1 MDNNN
6 KTKMRIIYFYD
17 TIARIGGTEKILVD
31 KMNYLANVYNQEIYL
46 ITTSQGN
53 HPIVFLL
60 SQKVKH
66 IDLSVRLHTMY
77 QYSLLKRI
85 YMGWKMNRLLKQKLK
100 AVINELNP
108 DIIISTAYCYADIVC
123 NLKCNAK
130 KIIESHVA
138 KDSLGINDGVKRNFI
153 SYIHTKLKIKKY
165 INTIE
170 KKNDIIVTLTHDD
183 ANSWKTKNTVV
194 IPNIVDLHNTEYSQH
209 KEKTAIFVGRFT
221 YQKGLERML
230 EAWKIVVSKR
240 NDWMLKL
247 VGEGEQ
253 KEYLI
258 QLCKKLGITDNVIF
272 APATKDIAKEYIKSS
287 LFLFT
292 SRFEGFSLV
301 LIEAM
306 QCGVPCVSFDCPYG
320 PSDIIDNNVNGYLI
334 ENGNVEEFAKAT
346 LKLIEDDEL
355 RKKMG
360 EAAIEKAKQYLPENI
375 MPKWIELFNNITN

>member
-1 MDNNN
+1 
-6 KTKMRIIYFYD
+6 
-17 TIARIGGTEKILVD
+17 
-31 KMNYLANVYNQEIYL
+31 
-46 ITTSQGN
+46 
-53 HPIVFLL
+53 
-60 SQKVKH
+60 
-66 IDLSVRLHTMY
+66 
-77 QYSLLKRI
+77 
-85 YMGWKMNRLLKQKLK
+85 MGWNMNRLLKQKLK

-108 DIIISTAYCYADIVC
+108 DIIISTTYCYADIVC

-170 KKNDIIVTLTHDD
+170 KKNDIIVTLTHGD

-240 NDWMLKL
+240 NDWTLKL

-253 KEYLI
+253 KE
-258 QLCKKLGITDNVIF
+258 QLKQQCQKLGITGNVIF
-272 APATKDIAKEYIKSS
+272 APATKDIEKEYINSS
-287 LFLFT
+287 LFLLT
-292 SRFEGFSLV
+292 SRFEGFGLV
-301 LIEAM
+301 LVEAM

-320 PSDIIDNNVNGYLI
+320 PSDIIDNGVNGYLV

-355 RKKMG
+355 RREMG
-360 EAAIEKAKQYLPENI
+360 KAAIEKAKQYLPENI
-375 MPKWIELFNNITN
+375 MPKWIELYENLLTK